1 MKKVGF
7 EIVNAVVANS
17 FHGRDIPNGTVFT
30 AVQQGCVI
38 MCVKSCTGDR
48 ISIVHSNGHNSGD
61 SYISCKDTA
70 FFDNYKVV
78 NKITVEV

>member
-1 MKKVGF
+1 MKKIEF
-7 EIVNAVVANS
+7 EIVNTDVANS
-17 FHGRDIPNGTVFT
+17 VHGRDIPNGTVFT
-30 AVQQGCVI
+30 AVQQGCVV
-38 MCVKSCTGDR
+38 MCVKSYNGDR

-70 FFDNYKVV
+70 SFDNYRVV